1 MRVYCVGHFLPARF
15 GGRLEAC
22 ALLTGEKKRT
32 RVLARGEW
40 ACPVDTAHCGCVRY
54 GLVRAW
60 ATDPLGL
67 FRLPLRRPQAAAVT
81 VWPKPEAP
89 QPVPPMPDALAA
101 DSLVAKPGGGYSEE
115 HDLRPYRPGDAVNAI
130 HWKLSAKANEVI
142 VREPLCPRGLR
153 AALLLDARGTAA
165 ERDRAFARLLWLA
178 RALLAAGVSHL
189 VLTFADGTIQAVPL
203 QVEDD
208 LTDFLRRL
216 LAQPVP
222 QGAPPHALPPQ
233 FRARWQYTVH
243 GKEAPHG

>member
-1 MRVYCVGHFLPARF
+1 M
-15 GGRLEAC
+15 
-22 ALLTGEKKRT
+22 
-32 RVLARGEW
+32 
-40 ACPVDTAHCGCVRY
+40 
-54 GLVRAW
+54 
-60 ATDPLGL
+60 
-67 FRLPLRRPQAAAVT
+67 
-81 VWPKPEAP
+81 
-89 QPVPPMPDALAA
+89 
-101 DSLVAKPGGGYSEE
+101 
-115 HDLRPYRPGDAVNAI
+115 
-130 HWKLSAKANEVI
+130 
-142 VREPLCPRGLR
+142 REPLCPRGRAPRFCWTR
-153 AALLLDARGTAA
+153 AAPAA